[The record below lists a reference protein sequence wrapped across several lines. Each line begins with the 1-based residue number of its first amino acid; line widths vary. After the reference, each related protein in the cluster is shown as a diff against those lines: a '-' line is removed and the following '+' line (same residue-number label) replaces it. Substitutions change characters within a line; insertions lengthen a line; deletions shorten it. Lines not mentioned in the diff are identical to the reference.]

1 MWSGLDVSCS
11 ECNIE
16 SFKLLP
22 IVENFPLFREIG
34 VNSTLSGISGKNHS
48 FFPLSPKLLKANMS
62 RGFRSQPA
70 EAFPHQNGI
79 PQIQTRCCGTLL
91 KKISIEIYFKII
103 LKTFDRKIKF
113 FLLKIELVKTNLS
126 LETVP
131 LVILQ

>member
-1 MWSGLDVSCS
+1 
-11 ECNIE
+11 
-16 SFKLLP
+16 
-22 IVENFPLFREIG
+22 
-34 VNSTLSGISGKNHS
+34 
-48 FFPLSPKLLKANMS
+48 MS

-79 PQIQTRCCGTLL
+79 PQIQSAVGTLL

-103 LKTFDRKIKF
+103 LKTFDRKINF
-113 FLLKIELVKTNLS
+113 FLLKNELVKTNLS